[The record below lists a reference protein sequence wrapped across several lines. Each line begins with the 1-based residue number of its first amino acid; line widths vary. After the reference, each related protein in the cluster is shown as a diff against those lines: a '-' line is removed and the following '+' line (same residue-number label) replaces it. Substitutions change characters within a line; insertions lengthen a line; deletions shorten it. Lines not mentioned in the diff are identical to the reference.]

1 MKKSTV
7 VKLYNELD
15 NKEILKKG
23 LPRMINVKGDAE
35 DIFCDLCIK
44 YNDILNSD
52 ILDHF
57 ISISTFSSSLD
68 DNLERKKLLNGI
80 YNILDND
87 YLVSNMDFNI
97 ILENIE
103 YIMGTMFSPVFDV
116 YDEDEEKYYTSE
128 IIVELSNGLS
138 KSKNYDINKI
148 YDHDLDVIF
157 SRFFSVL
164 EDLNN
169 TNIPD
174 SEYYNETLMNRVKAF
189 LDIIFSKEIYEL
201 DDYKYDVVLDI
212 ASTIEDVNI
221 SKMVEFASDV
231 LSDRKDKLINLKD
244 NAGYSQLVLLGT
256 SAGGARAKVLIAWN
270 EDTGEIKSGQI
281 NAGDGFEYWLMK
293 FDGVS
298 KNGDHNLEDSVEY
311 TRIEYGYYL
320 MAKAAGVIMNECRL
334 LEDAGYAHF
343 ITKRFDRNNNKKI
356 HMQTLGAISHID
368 YNIPGLCSYEQ
379 AAYYMNRLGIPYSD
393 VEQFYRRMVFN
404 VILINQDDHVKNV
417 SFLMDKNG
425 VWRLSPAYDV
435 TFAYDSS
442 NMWLKAHQ
450 MLINGKS
457 SDISYGDLI
466 KCGIN
471 MGVSKRKCD
480 AIISYIEDVA
490 KRFSDYMEMAGVR
503 EKTCQIMNDIIISNN
518 IRKTGD

>member
-23 LPRMINVKGDAE
+23 LTRMINVKGDAE
-35 DIFCDLCIK
+35 DIFYDLCIK

-68 DNLERKKLLNGI
+68 DEFEEKKLLNSI
-80 YNILDND
+80 YNIFDND

-103 YIMGTMFSPVFDV
+103 YIMGTMFSKVFDV
-116 YDEDEEKYYTSE
+116 YDEEEEKYYTSE

-174 SEYYNETLMNRVKAF
+174 SEYYNKTLMNRVKAF

-212 ASTIEDVNI
+212 ASTIEDVNELKKFKKKI
-221 SKMVEFASDV
+221 VFYNRLD
-231 LSDRKDKLINLKD
+231 DKN
-244 NAGYSQLVLLGT
+244 
-256 SAGGARAKVLIAWN
+256 
-270 EDTGEIKSGQI
+270 
-281 NAGDGFEYWLMK
+281 FEVTL
-293 FDGVS
+293 D
-298 KNGDHNLEDSVEY
+298 DSVD
-311 TRIEYGYYL
+311 TLTDTSI
-320 MAKAAGVIMNECRL
+320 KL
-334 LEDAGYAHF
+334 LKEGKSKTLKFPEID
-343 ITKRFDRNNNKKI
+343 NNK
-356 HMQTLGAISHID
+356 
-368 YNIPGLCSYEQ
+368 
-379 AAYYMNRLGIPYSD
+379 
-393 VEQFYRRMVFN
+393 
-404 VILINQDDHVKNV
+404 
-417 SFLMDKNG
+417 
-425 VWRLSPAYDV
+425 
-435 TFAYDSS
+435 
-442 NMWLKAHQ
+442 
-450 MLINGKS
+450 
-457 SDISYGDLI
+457 
-466 KCGIN
+466 
-471 MGVSKRKCD
+471 
-480 AIISYIEDVA
+480 
-490 KRFSDYMEMAGVR
+490 
-503 EKTCQIMNDIIISNN
+503 
-518 IRKTGD
+518 

>member
-35 DIFCDLCIK
+35 DIFYDLCIK

-157 SRFFSVL
+157 SRFFSML

-212 ASTIEDVNI
+212 ASTIEDVNELKKFKKKI
-221 SKMVEFASDV
+221 VFYNRLD
-231 LSDRKDKLINLKD
+231 DKN
-244 NAGYSQLVLLGT
+244 
-256 SAGGARAKVLIAWN
+256 
-270 EDTGEIKSGQI
+270 
-281 NAGDGFEYWLMK
+281 FEVTL
-293 FDGVS
+293 D
-298 KNGDHNLEDSVEY
+298 DSVDTLTDTSIKILKEGKSK
-311 TRIEYGYYL
+311 TLKFPGI
-320 MAKAAGVIMNECRL
+320 
-334 LEDAGYAHF
+334 D
-343 ITKRFDRNNNKKI
+343 NNK
-356 HMQTLGAISHID
+356 
-368 YNIPGLCSYEQ
+368 
-379 AAYYMNRLGIPYSD
+379 
-393 VEQFYRRMVFN
+393 
-404 VILINQDDHVKNV
+404 
-417 SFLMDKNG
+417 
-425 VWRLSPAYDV
+425 
-435 TFAYDSS
+435 
-442 NMWLKAHQ
+442 
-450 MLINGKS
+450 
-457 SDISYGDLI
+457 
-466 KCGIN
+466 
-471 MGVSKRKCD
+471 
-480 AIISYIEDVA
+480 
-490 KRFSDYMEMAGVR
+490 
-503 EKTCQIMNDIIISNN
+503 
-518 IRKTGD
+518 

>member
-23 LPRMINVKGDAE
+23 LPRMINVKGDEGDAE

-97 ILENIE
+97 VLENIE

-212 ASTIEDVNI
+212 ASTIEDVNELKKFKKKI
-221 SKMVEFASDV
+221 VFYNRLD
-231 LSDRKDKLINLKD
+231 DKN
-244 NAGYSQLVLLGT
+244 
-256 SAGGARAKVLIAWN
+256 
-270 EDTGEIKSGQI
+270 
-281 NAGDGFEYWLMK
+281 FEVTL
-293 FDGVS
+293 D
-298 KNGDHNLEDSVEY
+298 DSVD
-311 TRIEYGYYL
+311 TLTDTSI
-320 MAKAAGVIMNECRL
+320 KL
-334 LEDAGYAHF
+334 LKEGKSKTLKFPEID
-343 ITKRFDRNNNKKI
+343 NNK
-356 HMQTLGAISHID
+356 
-368 YNIPGLCSYEQ
+368 
-379 AAYYMNRLGIPYSD
+379 
-393 VEQFYRRMVFN
+393 
-404 VILINQDDHVKNV
+404 
-417 SFLMDKNG
+417 
-425 VWRLSPAYDV
+425 
-435 TFAYDSS
+435 
-442 NMWLKAHQ
+442 
-450 MLINGKS
+450 
-457 SDISYGDLI
+457 
-466 KCGIN
+466 
-471 MGVSKRKCD
+471 
-480 AIISYIEDVA
+480 
-490 KRFSDYMEMAGVR
+490 
-503 EKTCQIMNDIIISNN
+503 
-518 IRKTGD
+518 

>member
-35 DIFCDLCIK
+35 DIFYDLCIK

-68 DNLERKKLLNGI
+68 DNLERKKLLNSI

-138 KSKNYDINKI
+138 KSKDYDINKI

-174 SEYYNETLMNRVKAF
+174 SEYYNKTLINRVKAF

-201 DDYKYDVVLDI
+201 DDYKYNVVLDI
-212 ASTIEDVNI
+212 ASTIEDVNELKKFKKKI
-221 SKMVEFASDV
+221 VFYNRLD
-231 LSDRKDKLINLKD
+231 DRN
-244 NAGYSQLVLLGT
+244 
-256 SAGGARAKVLIAWN
+256 
-270 EDTGEIKSGQI
+270 
-281 NAGDGFEYWLMK
+281 FEVTL
-293 FDGVS
+293 D
-298 KNGDHNLEDSVEY
+298 DSVD
-311 TRIEYGYYL
+311 TLTDTSI
-320 MAKAAGVIMNECRL
+320 KL
-334 LEDAGYAHF
+334 LKEGKSKTLKFPEID
-343 ITKRFDRNNNKKI
+343 NNK
-356 HMQTLGAISHID
+356 
-368 YNIPGLCSYEQ
+368 
-379 AAYYMNRLGIPYSD
+379 
-393 VEQFYRRMVFN
+393 
-404 VILINQDDHVKNV
+404 
-417 SFLMDKNG
+417 
-425 VWRLSPAYDV
+425 
-435 TFAYDSS
+435 
-442 NMWLKAHQ
+442 
-450 MLINGKS
+450 
-457 SDISYGDLI
+457 
-466 KCGIN
+466 
-471 MGVSKRKCD
+471 
-480 AIISYIEDVA
+480 
-490 KRFSDYMEMAGVR
+490 
-503 EKTCQIMNDIIISNN
+503 
-518 IRKTGD
+518 

>member
-23 LPRMINVKGDAE
+23 LPRMINIKGDAE
-35 DIFCDLCIK
+35 DIFYDLCIK

-174 SEYYNETLMNRVKAF
+174 SEYYNKTLMNRVKAF

-212 ASTIEDVNI
+212 ASTIEDVNELKKFKKKI
-221 SKMVEFASDV
+221 VFYNRLD
-231 LSDRKDKLINLKD
+231 DKN
-244 NAGYSQLVLLGT
+244 
-256 SAGGARAKVLIAWN
+256 
-270 EDTGEIKSGQI
+270 
-281 NAGDGFEYWLMK
+281 FEVTL
-293 FDGVS
+293 D
-298 KNGDHNLEDSVEY
+298 DSVD
-311 TRIEYGYYL
+311 TLTDTSI
-320 MAKAAGVIMNECRL
+320 KL
-334 LEDAGYAHF
+334 LKEGKSKTLKFPEID
-343 ITKRFDRNNNKKI
+343 NNK
-356 HMQTLGAISHID
+356 
-368 YNIPGLCSYEQ
+368 
-379 AAYYMNRLGIPYSD
+379 
-393 VEQFYRRMVFN
+393 
-404 VILINQDDHVKNV
+404 
-417 SFLMDKNG
+417 
-425 VWRLSPAYDV
+425 
-435 TFAYDSS
+435 
-442 NMWLKAHQ
+442 
-450 MLINGKS
+450 
-457 SDISYGDLI
+457 
-466 KCGIN
+466 
-471 MGVSKRKCD
+471 
-480 AIISYIEDVA
+480 
-490 KRFSDYMEMAGVR
+490 
-503 EKTCQIMNDIIISNN
+503 
-518 IRKTGD
+518 

>member
-80 YNILDND
+80 YKILDND

-97 ILENIE
+97 VLENIE

-174 SEYYNETLMNRVKAF
+174 SEYYNKTLMNRVKAF

-212 ASTIEDVNI
+212 ASTIEDVNELKKFKKKI
-221 SKMVEFASDV
+221 VFYNRLD
-231 LSDRKDKLINLKD
+231 DKN
-244 NAGYSQLVLLGT
+244 
-256 SAGGARAKVLIAWN
+256 
-270 EDTGEIKSGQI
+270 
-281 NAGDGFEYWLMK
+281 FEVTL
-293 FDGVS
+293 D
-298 KNGDHNLEDSVEY
+298 DSVD
-311 TRIEYGYYL
+311 TLTDTSI
-320 MAKAAGVIMNECRL
+320 KL
-334 LEDAGYAHF
+334 LKEGKSKTLKFPGID
-343 ITKRFDRNNNKKI
+343 NNK
-356 HMQTLGAISHID
+356 
-368 YNIPGLCSYEQ
+368 
-379 AAYYMNRLGIPYSD
+379 
-393 VEQFYRRMVFN
+393 
-404 VILINQDDHVKNV
+404 
-417 SFLMDKNG
+417 
-425 VWRLSPAYDV
+425 
-435 TFAYDSS
+435 
-442 NMWLKAHQ
+442 
-450 MLINGKS
+450 
-457 SDISYGDLI
+457 
-466 KCGIN
+466 
-471 MGVSKRKCD
+471 
-480 AIISYIEDVA
+480 
-490 KRFSDYMEMAGVR
+490 
-503 EKTCQIMNDIIISNN
+503 
-518 IRKTGD
+518 

>member
-35 DIFCDLCIK
+35 DIFYDLCIK

-103 YIMGTMFSPVFDV
+103 YIMGTMFSKVFDV

-174 SEYYNETLMNRVKAF
+174 SEYYNKILMNRVKAF

-212 ASTIEDVNI
+212 ASTIEDVNELKKFKKKI
-221 SKMVEFASDV
+221 VFYNRLD
-231 LSDRKDKLINLKD
+231 DKN
-244 NAGYSQLVLLGT
+244 
-256 SAGGARAKVLIAWN
+256 
-270 EDTGEIKSGQI
+270 
-281 NAGDGFEYWLMK
+281 FEVTL
-293 FDGVS
+293 D
-298 KNGDHNLEDSVEY
+298 DSVD
-311 TRIEYGYYL
+311 TLTDTSI
-320 MAKAAGVIMNECRL
+320 KL
-334 LEDAGYAHF
+334 LKEGKSKTLKFPGID
-343 ITKRFDRNNNKKI
+343 NNK
-356 HMQTLGAISHID
+356 
-368 YNIPGLCSYEQ
+368 
-379 AAYYMNRLGIPYSD
+379 
-393 VEQFYRRMVFN
+393 
-404 VILINQDDHVKNV
+404 
-417 SFLMDKNG
+417 
-425 VWRLSPAYDV
+425 
-435 TFAYDSS
+435 
-442 NMWLKAHQ
+442 
-450 MLINGKS
+450 
-457 SDISYGDLI
+457 
-466 KCGIN
+466 
-471 MGVSKRKCD
+471 
-480 AIISYIEDVA
+480 
-490 KRFSDYMEMAGVR
+490 
-503 EKTCQIMNDIIISNN
+503 
-518 IRKTGD
+518 

>member
-35 DIFCDLCIK
+35 DIFYDLCIK

-80 YNILDND
+80 YNILDNY

-103 YIMGTMFSPVFDV
+103 YIMGTMFSKVFDV

-157 SRFFSVL
+157 SRFFSML

-174 SEYYNETLMNRVKAF
+174 SEYYNKTLMNRVKAF

-212 ASTIEDVNI
+212 ASTIEDVNELKKFKKKI
-221 SKMVEFASDV
+221 VFYNRLD
-231 LSDRKDKLINLKD
+231 DKNFEVTLDDSVDTLKD
-244 NAGYSQLVLLGT
+244 TSIKLLKEGKSKT
-256 SAGGARAKVLIAWN
+256 LKFP
-270 EDTGEIKSGQI
+270 EI
-281 NAGDGFEYWLMK
+281 D
-293 FDGVS
+293 
-298 KNGDHNLEDSVEY
+298 
-311 TRIEYGYYL
+311 
-320 MAKAAGVIMNECRL
+320 
-334 LEDAGYAHF
+334 
-343 ITKRFDRNNNKKI
+343 NNK
-356 HMQTLGAISHID
+356 
-368 YNIPGLCSYEQ
+368 
-379 AAYYMNRLGIPYSD
+379 
-393 VEQFYRRMVFN
+393 
-404 VILINQDDHVKNV
+404 
-417 SFLMDKNG
+417 
-425 VWRLSPAYDV
+425 
-435 TFAYDSS
+435 
-442 NMWLKAHQ
+442 
-450 MLINGKS
+450 
-457 SDISYGDLI
+457 
-466 KCGIN
+466 
-471 MGVSKRKCD
+471 
-480 AIISYIEDVA
+480 
-490 KRFSDYMEMAGVR
+490 
-503 EKTCQIMNDIIISNN
+503 
-518 IRKTGD
+518 

>member
-35 DIFCDLCIK
+35 DIFYDLCIK

-97 ILENIE
+97 VLENIE

-174 SEYYNETLMNRVKAF
+174 SEYYNKTLMNRVKAF

-212 ASTIEDVNI
+212 ASTIEDVNELKKFKKKI
-221 SKMVEFASDV
+221 VFYNRLD
-231 LSDRKDKLINLKD
+231 DKN
-244 NAGYSQLVLLGT
+244 
-256 SAGGARAKVLIAWN
+256 
-270 EDTGEIKSGQI
+270 
-281 NAGDGFEYWLMK
+281 FEVTL
-293 FDGVS
+293 D
-298 KNGDHNLEDSVEY
+298 DSVD
-311 TRIEYGYYL
+311 TLTDTSI
-320 MAKAAGVIMNECRL
+320 KL
-334 LEDAGYAHF
+334 LREGKSKTLKFPEID
-343 ITKRFDRNNNKKI
+343 NNK
-356 HMQTLGAISHID
+356 
-368 YNIPGLCSYEQ
+368 
-379 AAYYMNRLGIPYSD
+379 
-393 VEQFYRRMVFN
+393 
-404 VILINQDDHVKNV
+404 
-417 SFLMDKNG
+417 
-425 VWRLSPAYDV
+425 
-435 TFAYDSS
+435 
-442 NMWLKAHQ
+442 
-450 MLINGKS
+450 
-457 SDISYGDLI
+457 
-466 KCGIN
+466 
-471 MGVSKRKCD
+471 
-480 AIISYIEDVA
+480 
-490 KRFSDYMEMAGVR
+490 
-503 EKTCQIMNDIIISNN
+503 
-518 IRKTGD
+518 

>member
-97 ILENIE
+97 VLENIE

-174 SEYYNETLMNRVKAF
+174 SEYYNKTLMNRVKAF
-189 LDIIFSKEIYEL
+189 LDVIFSKEIYEL

-212 ASTIEDVNI
+212 ASTIEDVNELKKFKKKI
-221 SKMVEFASDV
+221 VFYNRLD
-231 LSDRKDKLINLKD
+231 DKN
-244 NAGYSQLVLLGT
+244 
-256 SAGGARAKVLIAWN
+256 
-270 EDTGEIKSGQI
+270 
-281 NAGDGFEYWLMK
+281 FEVTL
-293 FDGVS
+293 D
-298 KNGDHNLEDSVEY
+298 DSVD
-311 TRIEYGYYL
+311 TLTDTSI
-320 MAKAAGVIMNECRL
+320 KL
-334 LEDAGYAHF
+334 LKEGKSKTLKFPEID
-343 ITKRFDRNNNKKI
+343 NNK
-356 HMQTLGAISHID
+356 
-368 YNIPGLCSYEQ
+368 
-379 AAYYMNRLGIPYSD
+379 
-393 VEQFYRRMVFN
+393 
-404 VILINQDDHVKNV
+404 
-417 SFLMDKNG
+417 
-425 VWRLSPAYDV
+425 
-435 TFAYDSS
+435 
-442 NMWLKAHQ
+442 
-450 MLINGKS
+450 
-457 SDISYGDLI
+457 
-466 KCGIN
+466 
-471 MGVSKRKCD
+471 
-480 AIISYIEDVA
+480 
-490 KRFSDYMEMAGVR
+490 
-503 EKTCQIMNDIIISNN
+503 
-518 IRKTGD
+518 

>member
-7 VKLYNELD
+7 LKLYNELD

-35 DIFCDLCIK
+35 DIFYDLCIK

-57 ISISTFSSSLD
+57 ISISTFSSSPD
-68 DNLERKKLLNGI
+68 DNLERKKLLNSI

-138 KSKNYDINKI
+138 KSKDYDINKI

-201 DDYKYDVVLDI
+201 DDYKYNVVLDI
-212 ASTIEDVNI
+212 ASTIEDVNELKKFKKKI
-221 SKMVEFASDV
+221 VFYNRLD
-231 LSDRKDKLINLKD
+231 DKN
-244 NAGYSQLVLLGT
+244 
-256 SAGGARAKVLIAWN
+256 
-270 EDTGEIKSGQI
+270 
-281 NAGDGFEYWLMK
+281 FEVTL
-293 FDGVS
+293 D
-298 KNGDHNLEDSVEY
+298 DSVD
-311 TRIEYGYYL
+311 TLTDTSI
-320 MAKAAGVIMNECRL
+320 KL
-334 LEDAGYAHF
+334 LKEGKSKTLKFPEID
-343 ITKRFDRNNNKKI
+343 NNK
-356 HMQTLGAISHID
+356 
-368 YNIPGLCSYEQ
+368 
-379 AAYYMNRLGIPYSD
+379 
-393 VEQFYRRMVFN
+393 
-404 VILINQDDHVKNV
+404 
-417 SFLMDKNG
+417 
-425 VWRLSPAYDV
+425 
-435 TFAYDSS
+435 
-442 NMWLKAHQ
+442 
-450 MLINGKS
+450 
-457 SDISYGDLI
+457 
-466 KCGIN
+466 
-471 MGVSKRKCD
+471 
-480 AIISYIEDVA
+480 
-490 KRFSDYMEMAGVR
+490 
-503 EKTCQIMNDIIISNN
+503 
-518 IRKTGD
+518 

>member
-35 DIFCDLCIK
+35 DIFYDLCIK

-97 ILENIE
+97 VLENIE

-128 IIVELSNGLS
+128 IIIELSNGLS

-174 SEYYNETLMNRVKAF
+174 SEYYNKTLMNRVKAF

-212 ASTIEDVNI
+212 ASTIEDVNELKKFKKKI
-221 SKMVEFASDV
+221 VFYNRLD
-231 LSDRKDKLINLKD
+231 DKN
-244 NAGYSQLVLLGT
+244 
-256 SAGGARAKVLIAWN
+256 
-270 EDTGEIKSGQI
+270 
-281 NAGDGFEYWLMK
+281 FEVTL
-293 FDGVS
+293 D
-298 KNGDHNLEDSVEY
+298 DSVD
-311 TRIEYGYYL
+311 TLTDTSI
-320 MAKAAGVIMNECRL
+320 KL
-334 LEDAGYAHF
+334 LKE
-343 ITKRFDRNNNKKI
+343 
-356 HMQTLGAISHID
+356 
-368 YNIPGLCSYEQ
+368 
-379 AAYYMNRLGIPYSD
+379 
-393 VEQFYRRMVFN
+393 
-404 VILINQDDHVKNV
+404 
-417 SFLMDKNG
+417 
-425 VWRLSPAYDV
+425 
-435 TFAYDSS
+435 
-442 NMWLKAHQ
+442 
-450 MLINGKS
+450 GKS
-457 SDISYGDLI
+457 KTL
-466 KCGIN
+466 KFPGI
-471 MGVSKRKCD
+471 D
-480 AIISYIEDVA
+480 
-490 KRFSDYMEMAGVR
+490 
-503 EKTCQIMNDIIISNN
+503 SN
-518 IRKTGD
+518 K

>member
-7 VKLYNELD
+7 LKLYNELD

-35 DIFCDLCIK
+35 DIFYDLCIK

-97 ILENIE
+97 VLENIE
-103 YIMGTMFSPVFDV
+103 YIMGTMFSKVFDV

-174 SEYYNETLMNRVKAF
+174 SEYYNKTLMNRVKAF

-212 ASTIEDVNI
+212 ASTIEDVNELKKFKKKI
-221 SKMVEFASDV
+221 VFYNRLD
-231 LSDRKDKLINLKD
+231 DKN
-244 NAGYSQLVLLGT
+244 
-256 SAGGARAKVLIAWN
+256 
-270 EDTGEIKSGQI
+270 
-281 NAGDGFEYWLMK
+281 FEVTL
-293 FDGVS
+293 D
-298 KNGDHNLEDSVEY
+298 DSVD
-311 TRIEYGYYL
+311 TLTDTSI
-320 MAKAAGVIMNECRL
+320 KL
-334 LEDAGYAHF
+334 LKEGKSKTLKFPEID
-343 ITKRFDRNNNKKI
+343 NNK
-356 HMQTLGAISHID
+356 
-368 YNIPGLCSYEQ
+368 
-379 AAYYMNRLGIPYSD
+379 
-393 VEQFYRRMVFN
+393 
-404 VILINQDDHVKNV
+404 
-417 SFLMDKNG
+417 
-425 VWRLSPAYDV
+425 
-435 TFAYDSS
+435 
-442 NMWLKAHQ
+442 
-450 MLINGKS
+450 
-457 SDISYGDLI
+457 
-466 KCGIN
+466 
-471 MGVSKRKCD
+471 
-480 AIISYIEDVA
+480 
-490 KRFSDYMEMAGVR
+490 
-503 EKTCQIMNDIIISNN
+503 
-518 IRKTGD
+518 

>member
-35 DIFCDLCIK
+35 DIFYDLCIK

-138 KSKNYDINKI
+138 KSKDYDINKI

-189 LDIIFSKEIYEL
+189 LDIVFSKEIYEL
-201 DDYKYDVVLDI
+201 DEYKYNVVLDI
-212 ASTIEDVNI
+212 ASTIEDVNELKKFKKKI
-221 SKMVEFASDV
+221 VFYNRLD
-231 LSDRKDKLINLKD
+231 DKN
-244 NAGYSQLVLLGT
+244 
-256 SAGGARAKVLIAWN
+256 
-270 EDTGEIKSGQI
+270 
-281 NAGDGFEYWLMK
+281 FEVTL
-293 FDGVS
+293 D
-298 KNGDHNLEDSVEY
+298 DSVD
-311 TRIEYGYYL
+311 TLTDTSI
-320 MAKAAGVIMNECRL
+320 KL
-334 LEDAGYAHF
+334 LKEGKSKTLKFPEID
-343 ITKRFDRNNNKKI
+343 NNK
-356 HMQTLGAISHID
+356 
-368 YNIPGLCSYEQ
+368 
-379 AAYYMNRLGIPYSD
+379 
-393 VEQFYRRMVFN
+393 
-404 VILINQDDHVKNV
+404 
-417 SFLMDKNG
+417 
-425 VWRLSPAYDV
+425 
-435 TFAYDSS
+435 
-442 NMWLKAHQ
+442 
-450 MLINGKS
+450 
-457 SDISYGDLI
+457 
-466 KCGIN
+466 
-471 MGVSKRKCD
+471 
-480 AIISYIEDVA
+480 
-490 KRFSDYMEMAGVR
+490 
-503 EKTCQIMNDIIISNN
+503 
-518 IRKTGD
+518 

>member
-35 DIFCDLCIK
+35 DIFYDLCIK

-103 YIMGTMFSPVFDV
+103 YIMGTMFSKVFDV

-164 EDLNN
+164 EDLND

-201 DDYKYDVVLDI
+201 DDYKYDVILDI
-212 ASTIEDVNI
+212 ASTIEDVNELKKFKKKI
-221 SKMVEFASDV
+221 VFYNRLD
-231 LSDRKDKLINLKD
+231 DKN
-244 NAGYSQLVLLGT
+244 
-256 SAGGARAKVLIAWN
+256 
-270 EDTGEIKSGQI
+270 
-281 NAGDGFEYWLMK
+281 FEVTL
-293 FDGVS
+293 D
-298 KNGDHNLEDSVEY
+298 DSVD
-311 TRIEYGYYL
+311 TLTDTSI
-320 MAKAAGVIMNECRL
+320 KL
-334 LEDAGYAHF
+334 LKEGKSKTLKFPGID
-343 ITKRFDRNNNKKI
+343 NNK
-356 HMQTLGAISHID
+356 
-368 YNIPGLCSYEQ
+368 
-379 AAYYMNRLGIPYSD
+379 
-393 VEQFYRRMVFN
+393 
-404 VILINQDDHVKNV
+404 
-417 SFLMDKNG
+417 
-425 VWRLSPAYDV
+425 
-435 TFAYDSS
+435 
-442 NMWLKAHQ
+442 
-450 MLINGKS
+450 
-457 SDISYGDLI
+457 
-466 KCGIN
+466 
-471 MGVSKRKCD
+471 
-480 AIISYIEDVA
+480 
-490 KRFSDYMEMAGVR
+490 
-503 EKTCQIMNDIIISNN
+503 
-518 IRKTGD
+518 